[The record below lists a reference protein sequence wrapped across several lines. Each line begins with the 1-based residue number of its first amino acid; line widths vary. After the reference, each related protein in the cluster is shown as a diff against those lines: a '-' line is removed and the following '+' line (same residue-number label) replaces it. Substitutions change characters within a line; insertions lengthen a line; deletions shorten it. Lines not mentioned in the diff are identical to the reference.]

1 MANVTVTPDEFVLVL
16 FEHDEVLD
24 VANRVVERV
33 GIDSNRHVIVAVD
46 ETTPLQRVVV
56 SSLDPVT
63 IEAES
68 GALEDPRK
76 PRRLSVEIAE
86 SSLSKVLFR
95 VRDRLDGSFT
105 DAPPDDKLT
114 NAQRSA
120 WNVYAVGRSERAG
133 FPVQKQRQRY
143 AFRNRHE
150 FSDNADAVFDTL
162 WCAESLTWSRL
173 VALTSTV
180 ASNL

>member
-1 MANVTVTPDEFVLVL
+1 MANVSVTPDEFVLVL
-16 FEHDEVLD
+16 FEHAEVLD
-24 VANRVVERV
+24 VATRVVERV
-33 GIDSNRHVIVAVD
+33 GIDANVPIVVAVN

-56 SSLDPVT
+56 TSLDPVT
-63 IEAES
+63 IDIES

-95 VRDRLDGSFT
+95 VRDRLDGSFA
-105 DAPPDDKLT
+105 DAPADDKLT

-143 AFRNRHE
+143 AFRNRHQ

-162 WCAESLTWSRL
+162 WSAESLTWSQL

-180 ASNL
+180 ASDR